1 MVIRLKMCYTIRVV
15 LWPALCKAICKAD
28 RNPESMLAG
37 IFPVRPDRKGVLFY
51 QAFYVWWGFSIV
63 KAQEIAAGFV
73 RNGIMPLRLITTCL
87 VMMEQKLYTRS
98 RAHSSISMYSR
109 FLE

>member
-1 MVIRLKMCYTIRVV
+1 
-15 LWPALCKAICKAD
+15 
-28 RNPESMLAG
+28 MLAG

-73 RNGIMPLRLITTCL
+73 RNGIIHLELMLSAPATDYYMPGNDGAEVVYKESCP
-87 VMMEQKLYTRS
+87 
-98 RAHSSISMYSR
+98 
-109 FLE
+109 